1 MSQQVVELVL
11 IGHDGFNRGDL
22 SEAKARVSDD
32 VEWGTT
38 GSWPG
43 LDEVYHGPEALDE
56 WMETLHSEWERFQ
69 VSLDEVVED
78 ASDAVVLTERLSG
91 RGRESG
97 IEVEMQVF
105 SVYWAEG
112 GRIVRRL
119 SFRTRDEAIDALR
132 SSGA

>member
-1 MSQQVVELVL
+1 MSQELIELVL

-43 LDEVYHGPEALDE
+43 LDETYRGPDALDE
-56 WMETLHSEWERFQ
+56 WMETLHSEWETFR
-69 VSLDEVVED
+69 VSVDEVVED
-78 ASDAVVLTERLSG
+78 RGDAVVLTERLSG
-91 RGRESG
+91 RGRGSG

-105 SVYWAEG
+105 SVYWSEA
-112 GRIVRRL
+112 GRIVKRD
-119 SFRTRDEAIDALR
+119 SFRTREEALAALEER
-132 SSGA
+132 